1 MNDNEEFDG
10 SALRELLSPAVAD
23 RGLASAPTDAIVA
36 AGRRRVVG
44 RRTAVAGGALAIV
57 AAVPLGASAIAA
69 GPGTATHAAGTMHD
83 PAATPTRIAA
93 PPHSDAPAHSDA
105 LAQTEGQAQTEG
117 RTQTEGQALASP
129 PQSKPA
135 AGESLPGK
143 PIVIDSGTVE
153 GVPWSMSALATPG
166 NNALT
171 AKDQCLGLTLTVN
184 GHGTFIDGNQVFLPY
199 CLPVQDPGQYQWAM
213 QYTLQYYYVGGKG
226 TLQMGMVP
234 ADVATVVT
242 HVDGLAP
249 VTTKTVPA
257 PGFAG
262 EAFYFA
268 SIPKDGQGFRAS
280 FDEYNAQGVKTGSF
294 NNWTPTPP
302 GK

>member
-1 MNDNEEFDG
+1 MTDEDFDG
-10 SALRELLSPAVAD
+10 SALRELLTPAVAD
-23 RGLASAPTDAIVA
+23 RGRGPVPTDTIVA

-57 AAVPLGASAIAA
+57 AAVPLAASAIAA
-69 GPGTATHAAGTMHD
+69 GPGTASAASGTVTKTP
-83 PAATPTRIAA
+83 PAVPVPAR
-93 PPHSDAPAHSDA
+93 SDAPAHSNA
-105 LAQTEGQAQTEG
+105 LA
-117 RTQTEGQALASP
+117 QTEGQALASP

-153 GVPWSMSALATPG
+153 GVPWSISALATPG

-184 GHGTFIDGNQVFLPY
+184 GHGTFIDGNQVLSPY

-294 NNWTPTPP
+294 NNWTPAPP
-302 GK
+302 KQ